1 MYNILGIG
9 HPRTGTS
16 FTSKLFRLWGLDVGH
31 ERLFSDGMVAW
42 QMISES
48 GLNSGP
54 YPYIRPLEEYHE
66 GVLHKSTIK
75 KRPEY
80 KYLIYNVR
88 NPYYSIPSIVYTE
101 NISKSSLNFRKTVL
115 KFPICDNP
123 IETAILSLLAYEK
136 KAIELQPDFVF
147 KIENDHVK
155 LYEFLVEK
163 TLDVKYVEH
172 NKKENVRKH
181 KNFSEMIS
189 EYGLPSTQAQEL
201 INKFCINHG
210 YERTFKT

>member
-42 QMISES
+42 QMIAES

-66 GVLHKSTIK
+66 GVLYKSTIK
-75 KRPEY
+75 QRPEY

-101 NISKSSLNFRKTVL
+101 NTSKSSLNFRQAVL
-115 KFPICDNP
+115 GFPLCDNP
-123 IETAILSLLAYEK
+123 IETAILSLLAYEE
-136 KAIELQPDFVF
+136 KAIELHPDFVF
-147 KIENDHVK
+147 RIEHDQAT
-155 LYEFLVEK
+155 LYEFLAKNNLGVE
-163 TLDVKYVEH
+163 YVEH
-172 NKKENVRKH
+172 NKKVNARLH
-181 KNFSEMIS
+181 KNFSEMVA
-189 EYGLPSTQAQEL
+189 EHGLPSSQTQEL
-201 INKFCINHG
+201 INKFCVKHR
-210 YERTFKT
+210 YEKVFKY